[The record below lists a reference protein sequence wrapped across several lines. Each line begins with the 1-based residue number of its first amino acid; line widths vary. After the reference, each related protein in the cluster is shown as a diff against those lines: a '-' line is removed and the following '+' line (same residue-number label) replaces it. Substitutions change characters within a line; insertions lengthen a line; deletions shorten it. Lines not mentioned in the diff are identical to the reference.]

1 MSPIFRIEGKN
12 LDRQRLFNFQLK
24 KNYKNS
30 LKIIYFLFLKLA
42 LLLLSFQQAKGM
54 AVVLIRWDL
63 MRIKTL

>member
-54 AVVLIRWDL
+54 AVVLIPWDL